1 MFFIKNS
8 LHNGRNIIQYIYKGV
23 QMDYNTNLDKRTL
36 VDIMTEVYDDI
47 NKDELWDAYID
58 ISDAI
63 RHGSPREIET
73 FAEMTTMDMDEQ
85 LRWRQ
90 IMAETGI
97 ELTPRQVEH
106 YISIVEL
113 ILGI

>member
-1 MFFIKNS
+1 
-8 LHNGRNIIQYIYKGV
+8 
-23 QMDYNTNLDKRTL
+23 MDYNTNLDKRTL

-58 ISDAI
+58 ISEAI

-73 FAEMTTMDMDEQ
+73 FAEMTTMDMNEQ

>member
-1 MFFIKNS
+1 
-8 LHNGRNIIQYIYKGV
+8 
-23 QMDYNTNLDKRTL
+23 MDYNTDLDKQTL
-36 VDIMTEVYDDI
+36 VGIMAEVFDDI
-47 NKDELWDAYID
+47 NNDEIWDAYID
-58 ISDAI
+58 ISDAV
-63 RHGSPREIET
+63 RYGSPQDIET
-73 FAEMTTMDMDEQ
+73 YAEMTTMNMREQ

-90 IMAETGI
+90 IMAEKGI

>member
-1 MFFIKNS
+1 
-8 LHNGRNIIQYIYKGV
+8 
-23 QMDYNTNLDKRTL
+23 MDYNTDLDKLTL

-47 NKDELWDAYID
+47 NNDELWDAYIS
-58 ISDAI
+58 ISDAV
-63 RHGSPREIET
+63 RYGSPREVET

-90 IMAETGI
+90 IMAEKGI

-106 YISIVEL
+106 YISLVEL

>member
-1 MFFIKNS
+1 
-8 LHNGRNIIQYIYKGV
+8 
-23 QMDYNTNLDKRTL
+23 MDYNTNLDKRTL

-47 NKDELWDAYID
+47 NDDELWDAYID

-63 RHGSPREIET
+63 RHGSPQEIET

>member
-1 MFFIKNS
+1 
-8 LHNGRNIIQYIYKGV
+8 
-23 QMDYNTNLDKRTL
+23 
-36 VDIMTEVYDDI
+36 
-47 NKDELWDAYID
+47 
-58 ISDAI
+58 
-63 RHGSPREIET
+63 
-73 FAEMTTMDMDEQ
+73 MTTMDMDEQ

>member
-1 MFFIKNS
+1 
-8 LHNGRNIIQYIYKGV
+8 
-23 QMDYNTNLDKRTL
+23 MDYNTDLDKQTL
-36 VDIMTEVYDDI
+36 LDIMTEVYDDI
-47 NKDELWDAYID
+47 NDDELWDAYID

-63 RHGSPREIET
+63 RHGSPQDIET
-73 FAEMTTMDMDEQ
+73 YAEMTTMDRNEH
-85 LRWRQ
+85 LRWRH
-90 IMAETGI
+90 IMAEKGI

>member
-1 MFFIKNS
+1 
-8 LHNGRNIIQYIYKGV
+8 
-23 QMDYNTNLDKRTL
+23 MDYNTDLDKQTL
-36 VDIMTEVYDDI
+36 VGIMAEVFDDI
-47 NKDELWDAYID
+47 NNDEIWDAYID
-58 ISDAI
+58 ISDAV
-63 RHGSPREIET
+63 RYGSPQDIET
-73 FAEMTTMDMDEQ
+73 YAEMKTMNMREQ
-85 LRWRQ
+85 LRWRH

>member
-1 MFFIKNS
+1 
-8 LHNGRNIIQYIYKGV
+8 
-23 QMDYNTNLDKRTL
+23 MDYNTNLDKRTL
-36 VDIMTEVYDDI
+36 VDIMTEVYYDI

-63 RHGSPREIET
+63 RHGSPQDIET
-73 FAEMTTMDMDEQ
+73 YAEMTTMNMREQ
-85 LRWRQ
+85 LRWRH
-90 IMAETGI
+90 IMAEKGI

>member
-1 MFFIKNS
+1 
-8 LHNGRNIIQYIYKGV
+8 
-23 QMDYNTNLDKRTL
+23 MDYNTNLDKRTL

-47 NKDELWDAYID
+47 NNDELWDAYID

-63 RHGSPREIET
+63 RYGSPQDIET
-73 FAEMTTMDMDEQ
+73 YAEMTTMNMNEQ
-85 LRWRQ
+85 LRWRH
-90 IMAETGI
+90 IMAEKGI

>member
-1 MFFIKNS
+1 
-8 LHNGRNIIQYIYKGV
+8 
-23 QMDYNTNLDKRTL
+23 MDYNTDLDKQTL
-36 VDIMTEVYDDI
+36 VGIMAEVFDDI
-47 NKDELWDAYID
+47 NDDELWDAYID

-63 RHGSPREIET
+63 RHGSPQDIET
-73 FAEMTTMDMDEQ
+73 YAEMTTMNMREQ
-85 LRWRQ
+85 LRWRH
-90 IMAETGI
+90 IMAEKGI

>member
-1 MFFIKNS
+1 
-8 LHNGRNIIQYIYKGV
+8 
-23 QMDYNTNLDKRTL
+23 MDYNTNLDKRTL

-63 RHGSPREIET
+63 RHGSPDEIET
-73 FAEMTTMDMDEQ
+73 FAEMTTMDMGEQ
-85 LRWRQ
+85 LRWRH